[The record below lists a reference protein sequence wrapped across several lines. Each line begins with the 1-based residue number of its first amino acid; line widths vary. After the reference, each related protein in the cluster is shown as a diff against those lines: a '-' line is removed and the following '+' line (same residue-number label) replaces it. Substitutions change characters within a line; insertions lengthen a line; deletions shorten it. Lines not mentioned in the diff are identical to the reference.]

1 MSIQKDKL
9 RPCMVK
15 IGEVTE
21 LCRNMCG
28 EYRTDIIR
36 KAETHKGYFHTWGT
50 ESYTTNGYL
59 AGTVAGQVST
69 LYGLVE
75 YEDGTM
81 HKVDPECITFIDR
94 DCEGDRRD
102 YEHDP
107 LF

>member
-21 LCRNMCG
+21 LYRNMYG
-28 EYRTDIIR
+28 EHRTDIIK
-36 KAETHKGYFHTWGT
+36 KAETHKGYFHTWGN
-50 ESYTTNGYL
+50 EAYVTNGYL
-59 AGTVAGQVST
+59 AGTTAGQVST

-81 HKVDPECITFIDR
+81 HKVDPEYIIFADR
-94 DCEGDRRD
+94 NCE
-102 YEHDP
+102 E
-107 LF
+107 